1 MKTNSTSTELLM
13 LAPLLLT
20 ITYVATL
27 WNQLPARI
35 PVHYDALGNVNGWAD
50 KDAMAW
56 EGIGLLVFMYVLL
69 RFLPRVDPKGRL
81 QSANF
86 QKIRFVIMLF
96 LPLIMAGIFYMAAH
110 PSGSKALLGPELAL
124 VSLLIAGIGNY
135 MITVKPNWFVGIR
148 TPWTLDNETV
158 WRKTHQ
164 LGGRLMVAGGLLSAV
179 LALIVPMPYTVA
191 VVAGIIILSALIPT
205 VYSYI
210 YFRQEKAHQLN

>member
-110 PSGSKALLGPELAL
+110 PSDSKALLGPELAL

-135 MITVKPNWFVGIR
+135 MTTVKPNWFVGIR

-191 VVAGIIILSALIPT
+191 IVAGIIILSALIPT